1 MSRKDS
7 PCTRSWRASSNGAMT
22 TLGSGGG
29 IDWAQAE
36 AFAFASLA
44 LEGKPVR
51 LTGQDTERGTFA
63 HRHLVLHDV
72 ETGEKYAP
80 IQHLE
85 GAQALVEVH
94 NSPLSEMGALG
105 FEYGYSVASPEALVL
120 WEAQFGD
127 FVNAAQVIVDQFIVS
142 GLSKWHQTSRL
153 TLLLPHGY
161 EGNGPEHSSARLE
174 RFMQMAAQENIRIV
188 NATTAAQYFHVLRR
202 QALHPEGAAARP
214 LHAKEP
220 APLPRGLVTRRRAGE
235 RRLPAGPGRPG
246 TRRRGTPAGRAARR
260 SAPARST
267 TTSSATK
274 VATRGTRSPSPASSS
289 STRSRS
295 AQYDEL
301 LSRYPNLKELLWVQE
316 EPQNMGAWRAV
327 RHRLEEGLPSEVQL
341 RYCGRAWRASPSEGY
356 PTAHLL
362 EQDRIVS
369 EALGLWR
376 Q

>member
-1 MSRKDS
+1 M
-7 PCTRSWRASSNGAMT
+7 
-22 TLGSGGG
+22 
-29 IDWAQAE
+29 
-36 AFAFASLA
+36 
-44 LEGKPVR
+44 R

-72 ETGEKYAP
+72 ETGEEYVP
-80 IQHLE
+80 IQNLE
-85 GAQALVEVH
+85 GAEALVEVH

-142 GLSKWHQTSRL
+142 GLSKWNQTSRL

-161 EGNGPEHSSARLE
+161 EGMGPSTRARDSSASCRW
-174 RFMQMAAQENIRIV
+174 RRRRTSGSSTRRPRRSTSMSSGGRPSTRRRGRSCSSRPRACSAI
-188 NATTAAQYFHVLRR
+188 AKASSHVDEL
-202 QALHPEGAAARP
+202 ASGSFRP
-214 LHAKEP
+214 VLDDPMLDDE
-220 APLPRGLVTRRRAGE
+220 TRRRAE
-235 RRLPAGPGRPG
+235 RLVICTGKIYYDVVGHDGREARDEIAVARLEQLYPFP
-246 TRRRGTPAGRAARR
+246 
-260 SAPARST
+260 
-267 TTSSATK
+267 
-274 VATRGTRSPSPASSS
+274 V
-289 STRSRS
+289 

-369 EALGLWR
+369 EALDL
-376 Q
+376 